1 MRLRVVGGVGRD
13 AASLDP
19 PMAASDQHVLH
30 PGTQAGGRPGSLAH
44 QLRILRVIAG
54 TEFKL
59 KYSDSALGYVWSVA
73 KPLALFSVLYVVF
86 GRFFKLGVGF
96 EDYPLYLLIGIVLW
110 TFFVD
115 ATTVT
120 LTSIVTHGSL
130 LRRLAFPRLIVPL
143 SVTLTSGI
151 TFAVNLIPLA
161 GFIAYNRI
169 VPRVEW
175 LLLVPLLL
183 ELVVF
188 TVGIALILATLF
200 VRFRDIG
207 QLWELTSQLLF
218 YAAPIIIPVGFL
230 PPWAQPI
237 AFLNPFVQIMQD
249 VRAVVLYNID
259 VITAPS
265 RLPDSGGRLT
275 PIAIA
280 VATLLVGL
288 YLFKRESPW
297 FAERV

>member
-1 MRLRVVGGVGRD
+1 
-13 AASLDP
+13 
-19 PMAASDQHVLH
+19 MAASNQYSLH
-30 PGTQAGGRPGSLAH
+30 PGTQAAGRPGSLVH

-59 KYSDSALGYVWSVA
+59 KYADSALGYVWSVV

-110 TFFVD
+110 TFFAD
-115 ATTVT
+115 ATITT
-120 LTSIVTHGSL
+120 LPSIVGHGSL

-161 GFIAYNRI
+161 GFIAWNRFA
-169 VPRVEW
+169 PRLEW
-175 LLLVPLLL
+175 LLLIPLLL
-183 ELVVF
+183 ELFVF
-188 TVGIALILATLF
+188 TLGVALILATLF

-207 QLWELTSQLLF
+207 QLWDLTAQLLF

-249 VRAVVLYNID
+249 VRAVIIADLP
-259 VITAPS
+259 VITAS
-265 RLPDSGGRLT
+265 SVLAGKGGHLT

-280 VATLLVGL
+280 IATLVVGV
-288 YLFKRESPW
+288 YLFRRESPW